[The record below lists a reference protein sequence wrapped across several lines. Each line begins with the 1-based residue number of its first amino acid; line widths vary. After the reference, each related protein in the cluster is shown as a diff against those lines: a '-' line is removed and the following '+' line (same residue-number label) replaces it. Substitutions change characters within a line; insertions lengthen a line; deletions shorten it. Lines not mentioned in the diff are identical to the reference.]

1 MKKKLLTILA
11 AAMLAASLT
20 ACGGDDTK
28 VVDNKTTESKPNDN
42 QGGDSSNTGSDTKLA
57 GYLFTVDGVAI
68 GMDMEAVNLK
78 ELLGEP
84 KNYFEAQSCAFNGMD
99 KMYTYDH
106 FEIDTYFDDKT
117 DRVRTIVFLDDMVKT
132 DEGVYIGMT
141 KADMENAYGTDYT
154 VDGSSCIYTKDGMT
168 LVFILNGETISS
180 IQYNSLKADEL
191 LNQFI
196 LLKMQKD
203 SSFRLNSEATV
214 FS

>member
-1 MKKKLLTILA
+1 MKKKILTILA
-11 AAMLAASLT
+11 AAMLTASLT

-28 VVDNKTTESKPNDN
+28 VVDKDNTTTSQQNDN
-42 QGGDSSNTGSDTKLA
+42 PGGDSSDTDNTNLS
-57 GYLFTVDGVAI
+57 GYLFTVDGVTI

-84 KNYFEAQSCAFNGMD
+84 KNYFEAQSCAFNGLD

-132 DEGVYIGMT
+132 PEGVYIGMT

-168 LVFILNGETISS
+168 LVFILNGDTISS

-191 LNQFI
+191 LN
-196 LLKMQKD
+196 
-203 SSFRLNSEATV
+203 
-214 FS
+214 